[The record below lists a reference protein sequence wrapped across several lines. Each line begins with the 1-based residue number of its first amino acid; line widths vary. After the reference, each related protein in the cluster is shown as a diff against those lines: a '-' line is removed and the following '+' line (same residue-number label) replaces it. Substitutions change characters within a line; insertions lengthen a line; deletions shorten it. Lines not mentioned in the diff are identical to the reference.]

1 MTQVFVMNSF
11 AKTPEGGNPAGVV
24 LNSHFKEE
32 EMLKIASK
40 AGFSETAF
48 LNKIDDSHYE
58 IKFFTPV
65 AEVDLCGHA
74 TIASFALLEKQ
85 GKIGDGGYFLL
96 TKAGE
101 IEIKVSCGNVFMT
114 QKLPEFCDVI
124 EKEEILPCFGLKE
137 SELAKD
143 LPIQVV
149 STGLRDILLPV
160 RSLDVLFNL
169 KPDFSEIAFLSK
181 KYDTVGI
188 HVFTEQTKYGGTAH
202 CRNFAPLYDIDEEAA
217 TGTSNGAL
225 GCYLYRYNHITQSQA
240 QSLVFEQGY
249 SMKKPSEIRVCL
261 DFEENKINRVCV
273 GGRAVYSGV
282 IKADI

>member
-24 LNSHFKEE
+24 LNSHFTAEA
-32 EMLKIASK
+32 LLTIASK
-40 AGFSETAF
+40 ARSSATAF

-58 IKFFTPV
+58 IRFFTPV

-85 GKIGDGGYFLL
+85 GCICDGDYFLL

-101 IEIKVSCGNVFMT
+101 IEIKVSCGNIFMT
-114 QKLPEFCDVI
+114 QKLPEFFDVI

-149 STGLRDILLPV
+149 STGLRDILLSV